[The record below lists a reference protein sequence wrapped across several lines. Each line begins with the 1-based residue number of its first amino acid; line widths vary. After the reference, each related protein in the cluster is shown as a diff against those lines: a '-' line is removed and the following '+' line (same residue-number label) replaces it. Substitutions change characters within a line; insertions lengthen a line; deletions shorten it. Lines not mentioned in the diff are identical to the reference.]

1 MVYKIIGGVAIFLSI
16 VALYPSMQPGAPSVI
31 GFYLTLL
38 SMFISALASQ
48 RQLPYYFYCVAL
60 FSLSNVL
67 FLNDGTR
74 LSLLFIQGDWTYIC
88 SMYSLFLVV
97 LCIGSLLIRY
107 KTRSSQ

>member
-1 MVYKIIGGVAIFLSI
+1 MIYKIIGGVAVFLSI
-16 VALYPSMQPGAPSVI
+16 VAHYPSMQPGAPSVI

-48 RQLPYYFYCVAL
+48 RQQPYYFYCAAL
-60 FSLSNVL
+60 FSLSNVV

-74 LSLLFIQGDWTYIC
+74 LSLLFTQGDWTYIY

-97 LCIGSLLIRY
+97 LCIGVLLVRY
-107 KTRSSQ
+107 R